1 MLEKV
6 QLRRTVVDRE
16 KYLKVVDTS
25 FSSFPET
32 VGEEQI
38 TLEQFFQ
45 AYENLYY
52 EIPVEGVVNSHE
64 YLVRRSSELLD
75 LEKNTEDI
83 QRFLDEIARLREQLL
98 EANQTI
104 LQLRIDNPVNSI
116 NG

>member
-1 MLEKV
+1 MFTTLIPSKSSSTFRCLWLERCC
-6 QLRRTVVDRE
+6 LLGLSRF
-16 KYLKVVDTS
+16 L
-25 FSSFPET
+25 
-32 VGEEQI
+32 I
-38 TLEQFFQ
+38 
-45 AYENLYY
+45 
-52 EIPVEGVVNSHE
+52 I
-64 YLVRRSSELLD
+64 LD

>member
-83 QRFLDEIARLREQLL
+83 QRYLDEIARLREQLL

-104 LQLRIDNPVNSI
+104 AQLRIDNTVNSI